1 MEARASVFFLE
12 GLEADSVT
20 PLEKLAECEV
30 GRRASPR
37 RAVAAAAAA
46 AATAALTSLLLK
58 TPGEHDRRWLDLG
71 IDRMVLCVY

>member
-46 AATAALTSLLLK
+46 ATAALTSLLLK